1 MMQVLFIDILDT
13 KKVKYEIIKNN
24 DFISLKI
31 SYGFI
36 ELLKNK
42 SNNIF
47 KNMVLNFYY
56 NSLKRKIRKMNFSN
70 IMLVYSLILDKNL
83 EYRNLIKLKILE
95 SLDAKVYEIV
105 PKNLMEENID
115 IYIKEFES
123 LKDLKKDK
131 VKLLYFVD
139 EFSELIYKNIIKYI
153 NRYKFLDI
161 SYLGAK
167 NSIKYE
173 NMKEKIENLNN
184 EIGSTIS
191 FINPNFNLDYNIY
204 INFSCLDV
212 KSKYGILND
221 YLIINYYDIENDVLN
236 EFNLLFKNNKQSIE
250 RVLKTINLE
259 LKDFNINK
267 LGQLVKNKMIK
278 V

>member
-1 MMQVLFIDILDT
+1 MQVLFIDILDT

-139 EFSELIYKNIIKYI
+139 EFSKLIYKNIIKYI

>member
-1 MMQVLFIDILDT
+1 MQVLFIDILDT

-56 NSLKRKIRKMNFSN
+56 NSIKRKIRKMDFIN